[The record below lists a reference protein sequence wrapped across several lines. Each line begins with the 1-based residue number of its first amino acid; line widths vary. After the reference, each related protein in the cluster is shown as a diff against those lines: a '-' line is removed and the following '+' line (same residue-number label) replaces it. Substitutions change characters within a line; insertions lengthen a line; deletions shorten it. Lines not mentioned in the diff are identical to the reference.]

1 MKTYIEKNLNKTYL
15 VLEGAEGETEDYQT
29 VMLKENEIPGILP
42 TDIHYLDNQ
51 MYYHYDISGKQ
62 TFMGMCDKGNLRCE
76 DMKTLVLELVD
87 VIQNL
92 QKYMLDGNG
101 ILLEPEYIFWEDGHF
116 YFCYYPSQREGA
128 KEAFH
133 RLTEFFVREVNYH
146 DEEGVRFAYTFHKA
160 TMEEHYSIEKI
171 LQSLIPEDNP
181 QEEELEEVTFATYT
195 EELEKAQEDE
205 LVAEEFNFWDRAK
218 GFWKK
223 VRTNL

>member
-29 VMLKENEIPGILP
+29 VMLRENEIPGILP
-42 TDIHYLDNQ
+42 TDISYLDNQ

-62 TFMGMCDKGNLRCE
+62 TFATVGEKGKLRYE
-76 DMKTLVLELVD
+76 DMKVLVTELLD

-101 ILLEPEYIFWEDGHF
+101 ILLDPEFIFCEREHF

-133 RLTEFFVREVNYH
+133 RLTEFFVREVNYN
-146 DEEGVRFAYTFHKA
+146 DDEGVRFAYTFHKA

-171 LQSLIPEDNP
+171 MSAFLLEETV
-181 QEEELEEVTFATYT
+181 QEEELDEVTFVEYT
-195 EELEKAQEDE
+195 EELENYSEE
-205 LVAEEFNFWDRAK
+205 EVAEESNFWGRAK

>member
-29 VMLKENEIPGILP
+29 VMLRENEIPGILP
-42 TDIHYLDNQ
+42 TDISYLDNQ

-62 TFMGMCDKGNLRCE
+62 TFAAVGEKGKLRYE
-76 DMKTLVLELVD
+76 DMRVLVTELLD

-101 ILLEPEYIFWEDGHF
+101 ILLDPEFIFCEREHF

-133 RLTEFFVREVNYH
+133 RLTEFFVREVNYN
-146 DEEGVRFAYTFHKA
+146 DDEGVRFAYTFHKA

-171 LQSLIPEDNP
+171 MSAFLPEETV
-181 QEEELEEVTFATYT
+181 QEEELDEVTFVEYT
-195 EELEKAQEDE
+195 EELENYSEE
-205 LVAEEFNFWDRAK
+205 EVAEESNFWGRAK

>member
-62 TFMGMCDKGNLRCE
+62 TFMGMCDKGNLQCE

-116 YFCYYPSQREGA
+116 YFCYYIIFLMYQVIRISCW
-128 KEAFH
+128 KEII
-133 RLTEFFVREVNYH
+133 Y
-146 DEEGVRFAYTFHKA
+146 
-160 TMEEHYSIEKI
+160 I
-171 LQSLIPEDNP
+171 
-181 QEEELEEVTFATYT
+181 
-195 EELEKAQEDE
+195 
-205 LVAEEFNFWDRAK
+205 
-218 GFWKK
+218 
-223 VRTNL
+223 